1 MKFLKMIN
9 LFGFW
14 RVMNNTE
21 YYCKKYDFFTNE
33 YKN

>member
-1 MKFLKMIN
+1 MKLLKMIN

-14 RVMNNTE
+14 RVMNNNN
-21 YYCKKYDFFTNE
+21 YYCKKYDHFTND